1 MEVQSNLHPNQANY
15 MALLGKVQRG
25 QAITAE
31 MLNNIIDNIRECQL
45 QSVVGGVFRR
55 GTGGTTITVKA
66 GQQGAEATSCPFD
79 VTGAI
84 SGTDLILSVRAGLVN
99 GVLPS
104 NIFDKLTTT
113 TSGQKFVVINCDT
126 DGKNVVSASLEVTE
140 TMPVPPESTEGVAP
154 DAFGV
159 IIAAITGGIIYK
171 AIPCGN
177 ILARVTP
184 SVQVDSA
191 TYVAGARNYFQYY
204 NWLF

>member
-1 MEVQSNLHPNQANY
+1 MPLIS
-15 MALLGKVQRG
+15 KVAKG
-25 QAITAE
+25 QTITAE
-31 MLNNIIDNIRECQL
+31 KMNSIIDALNEARL
-45 QSVVGGVFRR
+45 TSVVGGQFSR
-55 GTGGTTITVKA
+55 GLGGTTITVTPPTR
-66 GQQGAEATSCPFD
+66 QQNAEATTCPFD

-184 SVQVDSA
+184 SVQVDSE